1 MIDNINNILIVSL
14 KEDKKT
20 IENNKMS
27 KKNIQKK
34 IRDFFKLIKNHLHM
48 KKELYS
54 IISFL
59 LVVLTLLITSTLIYN
74 ILLINKNK
82 DFYTKTQ
89 TIKYE
94 QLLQDLKDKK
104 IEGYAK
110 NILYPQYLEF
120 KDIYYSLDQAL
131 KVVVYKFSYSNGKER
146 LYIVDSLKLSSLDSK
161 DNKDL
166 GNLLYNIE
174 NRKGEVFDLADFTL
188 SQAITTL
195 LIMGGL
201 ILILLVGQMVV
212 TEMVSGKNFDKKVL
226 DLDITFDEIIGYEEV
241 KENFKEIISY
251 IKDKSHYDE
260 HQLEVPKGI
269 LLTGDPGVG
278 KTMFAKAFANE
289 VNATLFFASGA
300 DFAELY
306 VGVGAKRVRNLF
318 RNARMSA
325 PAIIFIDE
333 FDAIGNRETMGNDT
347 ERLSVVNQLLTEMD
361 GLNKKEDI
369 FVIATTN
376 YENKID
382 KALLRPGRID
392 KKINIPLPDKETRI
406 KIIQKYLGNYIV
418 HENDLKT
425 LGLRTQFYSGSS
437 LKNLVDE
444 TKSLHYKKYGQ
455 EKTILLNSFAEV
467 QENNLLG
474 LKQKIEVKEEQEKR
488 IAYHEIGH
496 ALISYLFISG
506 KKLEK
511 VVIEPRGGALGYTWS
526 IQTEEMFLYSK
537 EDLLNNI
544 KVLLAGQAAEE
555 IFMKSITNGSSDDLF
570 KANTIAK
577 EMIIKYGM
585 GSKYPLYVETNHNT
599 LIQDSF
605 KEEISEILQTEYIL
619 TKEIL
624 EKNKEKIEKVFLLL
638 IEKKQI
644 SGEEFIAMLNS

>member
-1 MIDNINNILIVSL
+1 M
-14 KEDKKT
+14 KKQ
-20 IENNKMS
+20 
-27 KKNIQKK
+27 NIQKK
-34 IRDFFKLIKNHLHM
+34 IRGFFKLVKNHLHM

-54 IISFL
+54 IVSFL
-59 LVVLTLLITSTLIYN
+59 LLIVSMLIVSTLIYN
-74 ILLINKNK
+74 YHLIDKNK
-82 DFYTKTQ
+82 SFYKKTP

-94 QLLQDLKDKK
+94 QLFQDLKSKK
-104 IEGYAK
+104 IQGYSK
-110 NILYPQYLEF
+110 NILYPEYLEF
-120 KDIYYSLDQAL
+120 KDVYYSLDQAL
-131 KVVVYKFSYSNGKER
+131 KIAVYKFSYADGKES
-146 LYIVDSLKLSSLDSK
+146 LYIVDTLKASSLDSK
-161 DNKDL
+161 DNKEL
-166 GNLLYNIE
+166 GNLLYNLE
-174 NRKGEVFDLADFTL
+174 NRKGQVYDLADFTI
-188 SQAITTL
+188 SQAFTTL
-195 LIMGGL
+195 MIMGGF
-201 ILILLVGQMVV
+201 ILILLVGQMIV
-212 TEMVSGKNFDKKVL
+212 TELVSGKNFDKKTL
-226 DLDITFDEIIGYEEV
+226 DLDITFDEIIGYDEV
-241 KENFKEIISY
+241 KDNFKEIVSY
-251 IKDKSHYDE
+251 IKDKSHYKDNE
-260 HQLEVPKGI
+260 LEVPKGI

-392 KKINIPLPDKETRI
+392 KRINIPLPDKTTRK
-406 KIIQKYLGNYIV
+406 KIIQKYLGNYSV
-418 HENDLKT
+418 SDEDLET

-444 TKSLHYKKYGQ
+444 TKALHFKSNNK
-455 EKTILLNSFAEV
+455 EKVILINVFSEV

-474 LKQKIEVKEEQEKR
+474 LKQNIEVKEEQEKR

-496 ALISYLFISG
+496 ALISHLLISA

-511 VVIEPRGGALGYTWS
+511 IVIQPRGGALGYTWS
-526 IQTEEMFLYSK
+526 IQTEEMFLYST
-537 EDLLNNI
+537 EDLLNNV

-555 IFMKSITNGSSDDLF
+555 IFMKSTTNGSSDDLF
-570 KANTIAK
+570 KANSIIK
-577 EMIIKYGM
+577 EMITKFGM
-585 GSKYPLYVETNHNT
+585 SHKYPLYVETQGNVI
-599 LIQDSF
+599 IQDSI
-605 KEEISEILQTEYIL
+605 KEEISEILQKQYIQ

-624 EKNKEKIEKVFLLL
+624 ENHKDKIEQLYVVL
-638 IEKKQI
+638 IEKKQM
-644 SGEEFIAMLNS
+644 SGKEFIEIFKQ

>member
-1 MIDNINNILIVSL
+1 M
-14 KEDKKT
+14 EYQF
-20 IENNKMS
+20 
-27 KKNIQKK
+27 KKNNSKMKIKELQKK
-34 IRDFFKLIKNHLHM
+34 ITNCVKIIKNHLHM

-54 IISFL
+54 IVSFL
-59 LVVLTLLITSTLIYN
+59 IAVLTILITFTLIYN
-74 ILLINKNK
+74 YNLVNKNK
-82 DFYTKTQ
+82 KFYQNTPTV
-89 TIKYE
+89 KYE
-94 QLLQDLKDKK
+94 KLIEDLKDKK
-104 IEGYAK
+104 IDSYAK
-110 NILYPQYLEF
+110 NIIYPNYLEF
-120 KDIYYSLDQAL
+120 KDIYYNLNQAL
-131 KVVVYKFSYSNGKER
+131 KIVVYKFSYKDGKKY

-161 DNKDL
+161 DNKEL

-174 NRKGEVFDLADFTL
+174 NQKGEIYDLEDFTI
-188 SQAITTL
+188 SQAFTISL
-195 LIMGGL
+195 VMGGL
-201 ILILLVGQMVV
+201 ILILLVGQIMV
-212 TEMVSGKNFDKKVL
+212 TELVSGKNFDKKVL

-241 KENFKEIISY
+241 KDNFREISSY
-251 IKDKSHYDE
+251 IKNKSHYKDNE
-260 HQLEVPKGI
+260 LEVPKGI

-392 KKINIPLPDKETRI
+392 KRINIPLPDKNTRK

-418 HENDLKT
+418 SVEDLET
-425 LGLRTQFYSGSS
+425 IGLRTQFYSGSS

-444 TKSLHYKKYGQ
+444 TKSLHFKKNPQ
-455 EKTILLNSFAEV
+455 EKTIRLNEFSEI

-474 LKQKIEVKEEQEKR
+474 IKQNIEVKEEQEKR

-496 ALISYLFISG
+496 ALLSYLLINE
-506 KKLEK
+506 KQLEK
-511 VVIEPRGGALGYTWS
+511 VVIQPRGGALGYTWS
-526 IQTEEMFLYSK
+526 IQTEEMFLHSK
-537 EDLLNNI
+537 EDLLNNV

-555 IFMKSITNGSSDDLF
+555 IFMKSITNGSSDDLM
-570 KANTIAK
+570 KANTIVK
-577 EMIIKYGM
+577 EMLTKFGM
-585 GSKYPLYVETNHNT
+585 GEKYPLYVETNNNMI
-599 LIQDSF
+599 IQENH
-605 KEEISEILQTEYIL
+605 KEEISTILQQQYIE
-619 TKEIL
+619 TKNIL
-624 EKNKEKIEKVFLLL
+624 EKYKDKIDKAFLILL
-638 IEKKQI
+638 EKKQI
-644 SGEEFIAMLNS
+644 SGDEFIQIIKN

>member
-1 MIDNINNILIVSL
+1 MNII
-14 KEDKKT
+14 KK
-20 IENNKMS
+20 KL
-27 KKNIQKK
+27 
-34 IRDFFKLIKNHLHM
+34 RDFYKLLKNHLHM

-54 IISFL
+54 IVSFL
-59 LVVLTLLITSTLIYN
+59 LIVLGMLIVSTLVYN
-74 ILLINKNK
+74 YHLIEKNK
-82 DFYTKTQ
+82 TFYKKDS

-94 QLLQDLKDKK
+94 QLLQDLKSKK
-104 IEGYAK
+104 ITGYSK
-110 NILYPQYLEF
+110 NILYPEYLDF
-120 KDIYYSLDQAL
+120 KDIYYSLDKAL
-131 KVVVYKFSYSNGKER
+131 KIVVYRFNYADGKDK

-161 DNKDL
+161 DNKEL
-166 GNLLYNIE
+166 GNSLYNLE
-174 NRKGEVFDLADFTL
+174 NKKGEVFDLADFTV
-188 SQAITTL
+188 SQAFTTL

-201 ILILLVGQMVV
+201 ILVLLVGQMVV
-212 TEMVSGKNFDKKVL
+212 TEIVSGKNFDKKVL
-226 DLDITFDEIIGYEEV
+226 DLDINFDEIIGYDEV
-241 KENFKEIISY
+241 KDNFKEIISY
-251 IKDKSHYDE
+251 IKNKNHYKDNE
-260 HQLEVPKGI
+260 LEVPKGI

-318 RNARMSA
+318 RNARMAA

-392 KKINIPLPDKETRI
+392 KKINIPLPDKETRK
-406 KIIQKYLGNYIV
+406 KIIQKYLGNYSIT
-418 HENDLKT
+418 EEDLET
-425 LGLRTQFYSGSS
+425 IGLRTQFYSGSS

-444 TKSLHYKKYGQ
+444 TKSLHFKENST
-455 EKTILLNSFAEV
+455 EKTISITTFADV
-467 QENNLLG
+467 QENSLLG
-474 LKQKIEVKEEQEKR
+474 LKQNIEVKAEQEKR

-496 ALISYLFISG
+496 ALISYLLINA
-506 KKLEK
+506 KKVEK
-511 VVIEPRGGALGYTWS
+511 IVIQPRGGALGYTWS

-537 EDLLNNI
+537 EDLLNNV

-570 KANTIAK
+570 KANNIVK
-577 EMIIKYGM
+577 EMLTKFGM
-585 GSKYPLYVETNHNT
+585 GNKYPLYVETHNNMI
-599 LIQDSF
+599 IQDNF
-605 KEEISEILQTEYIL
+605 KEEISEVLQKEYIE

-624 EKNKEKIEKVFLLL
+624 EKNKEKIERVFVVLL
-638 IEKKQI
+638 EKKQI
-644 SGEEFIAMLNS
+644 TGKEFIKILNQE

>member
-1 MIDNINNILIVSL
+1 MNIIKKKL
-14 KEDKKT
+14 K
-20 IENNKMS
+20 
-27 KKNIQKK
+27 
-34 IRDFFKLIKNHLHM
+34 DFYKLLKNHLHM

-54 IISFL
+54 IVSFL
-59 LVVLTLLITSTLIYN
+59 LIVLGMLIVSTLVYN
-74 ILLINKNK
+74 YHLIEKNKNFYKK
-82 DFYTKTQ
+82 DN

-94 QLLQDLKDKK
+94 QLLQDLKSKK
-104 IEGYAK
+104 ITGYSK
-110 NILYPQYLEF
+110 NILYPEYLDF
-120 KDIYYSLDQAL
+120 KDIYYSLDKAL
-131 KVVVYKFSYSNGKER
+131 KIVVYRFNYADGKDK

-161 DNKDL
+161 DNKEL
-166 GNLLYNIE
+166 GNSLYNLE
-174 NRKGEVFDLADFTL
+174 NKKGEVFDLADFTV
-188 SQAITTL
+188 SQAFTTL

-201 ILILLVGQMVV
+201 ILVLLVGQMVV
-212 TEMVSGKNFDKKVL
+212 TEIVSGKNFDKKVL
-226 DLDITFDEIIGYEEV
+226 DLDITFDEIIGYDEV
-241 KENFKEIISY
+241 KDNFREIISY
-251 IKDKSHYDE
+251 IKNKNHYKNNE
-260 HQLEVPKGI
+260 LEVPKGI

-318 RNARMSA
+318 RNARMAA

-392 KKINIPLPDKETRI
+392 KKINIPLPDKETRK
-406 KIIQKYLGNYIV
+406 KIIQKYLGNYSIT
-418 HENDLKT
+418 EEDLET
-425 LGLRTQFYSGSS
+425 IGLRTQFYSGSS

-444 TKSLHYKKYGQ
+444 AKSLHFKENSN
-455 EKTILLNSFAEV
+455 EKTISITTFADV
-467 QENNLLG
+467 QENSLLG
-474 LKQKIEVKEEQEKR
+474 LKQNIEVKAEQEKR

-496 ALISYLFISG
+496 ALISYLLINA
-506 KKLEK
+506 KKVEK
-511 VVIEPRGGALGYTWS
+511 IVIQPRGGALGYTWS

-537 EDLLNNI
+537 EDLLNNV

-570 KANTIAK
+570 KANNIVK
-577 EMIIKYGM
+577 EMLTKYGM
-585 GSKYPLYVETNHNT
+585 GSKYPLYVETHNNMI
-599 LIQDSF
+599 IQDNF
-605 KEEISEILQTEYIL
+605 KEEISEVLQKQYIE

-624 EKNKEKIEKVFLLL
+624 EKNKEKIEKVFVVLL
-638 IEKKQI
+638 EKKQI
-644 SGEEFIAMLNS
+644 TGKEFIEILNQE

>member
-1 MIDNINNILIVSL
+1 MNII
-14 KEDKKT
+14 K
-20 IENNKMS
+20 
-27 KKNIQKK
+27 KK
-34 IRDFFKLIKNHLHM
+34 IRDLYKLLKNHLHM

-59 LVVLTLLITSTLIYN
+59 LIILSLLMASTIFYNYNLIE
-74 ILLINKNK
+74 KNK
-82 DFYTKTQ
+82 QFYKKDT

-94 QLLQDLKDKK
+94 ELLKDLKNKK
-104 IEGYAK
+104 IVGYSK
-110 NILYPQYLEF
+110 NIIYPEYLDF
-120 KDIYYSLDQAL
+120 KDIYYSLDKAL
-131 KVVVYKFSYSNGKER
+131 KVIVYKFDYADGKSR
-146 LYIVDSLKLSSLDSK
+146 LYVVDSLKLSSLDSK
-161 DNKDL
+161 DNKEL
-166 GNLLYNIE
+166 GNSLYNLE
-174 NRKGEVFDLADFTL
+174 NRKGEVFDLADFTI
-188 SQAITTL
+188 SQGFTTL

-201 ILILLVGQMVV
+201 ILVLLVGQIII
-212 TEMVSGKNFDKKVL
+212 TEVVSGKNFDKKVL

-251 IKDKSHYDE
+251 IKNKNHYKDND
-260 HQLEVPKGI
+260 LEVPKGI

-318 RNARMSA
+318 RNARMAS

-333 FDAIGNRETMGNDT
+333 FDAIGNRENMGNDT

-361 GLNKKEDI
+361 GLNKKQDI

-392 KKINIPLPDKETRI
+392 KKINIPLPDKETRK
-406 KIIQKYLGNYIV
+406 KIIKKYLGNYVIS
-418 HENDLKT
+418 EDDLET
-425 LGLRTQFYSGSS
+425 IGLRTQFYSGSS

-444 TKSLHYKKYGQ
+444 AKSLHFKNN
-455 EKTILLNSFAEV
+455 EKEKNISLNTFADV
-467 QENNLLG
+467 QENSLLG
-474 LKQKIEVKEEQEKR
+474 LKQNIEVKAEQEKR

-496 ALISYLFISG
+496 ALISYLLINA
-506 KKLEK
+506 KKVEK
-511 VVIEPRGGALGYTWS
+511 IVIQPRGGALGYTWS

-555 IFMKSITNGSSDDLF
+555 IFMKSVTNGSSDDLY
-570 KANTIAK
+570 KANNIAK
-577 EMIIKYGM
+577 EMLTKFGM
-585 GSKYPLYVETNHNT
+585 GNKYPLYVETQSNM
-599 LIQDSF
+599 IVQDNF
-605 KEEISEILQTEYIL
+605 KEEISEILQREYEE
-619 TKEIL
+619 TKKIL
-624 EKNKEKIEKVFLLL
+624 ENHKEKIEKVFLILL
-638 IEKKQI
+638 EKKQI
-644 SGEEFIAMLNS
+644 SGKEFIEILNQY